1 MFPENIV
8 QATMQ
13 QMETT
18 VQVVN
23 KTIPGRDPIRYK
35 PVYKDGMNILGFLNK
50 LFFNLKRKNF
60 LKELLF
66 FV

>member
-18 VQVVN
+18 YKMVN
-23 KTIPGRDPIRYK
+23 TTTPGRDPLRYK
-35 PVYKDGMNILGFLNK
+35 PVYKEGTNILGK
-50 LFFNLKRKNF
+50 I
-60 LKELLF
+60 
-66 FV
+66 

>member
-35 PVYKDGMNILGFLNK
+35 PVYKDGMNILGF
-50 LFFNLKRKNF
+50 
-60 LKELLF
+60 
-66 FV
+66 